1 MTTRQTENQ
10 KTEEPKKRT
19 LTEEKLAYR
28 PHNTAFSLES
38 VAPAA
43 MVEAMDRVLAEIEK
57 KEGSIDEFVTR
68 ELGYDTIE
76 DAHNALAAEQMDSV
90 AMAIYQM
97 KQGQA
102 MIIKKGVWHWCPMPI
117 DHDTAMLCGLCHD
130 LLKYDDLVIRD
141 FADGTIIEV
150 DM

>member
-1 MTTRQTENQ
+1 MTTRQTENNQ
-10 KTEEPKKRT
+10 PKKRT

-43 MVEAMDRVLAEIEK
+43 MVEAMDNVLSQIEE

-90 AMAIYQM
+90 
-97 KQGQA
+97 
-102 MIIKKGVWHWCPMPI
+102 C
-117 DHDTAMLCGLCHD
+117 
-130 LLKYDDLVIRD
+130 LLYTSDA
-141 FADGTIIEV
+141 ADE
-150 DM
+150 